1 MQLRISKFKSTLYLL
16 LVSFSISYTGL
27 TQAAGG
33 EYLDYGL
40 HWVKMNNG
48 QEQQVKAVERNGT
61 VISRSSSYYSNAK
74 PTVIYF
80 HGWQNGSSEEGYRR
94 ESFEFSDINQNTI
107 AAWKNKG
114 WNVAIFHWNQFA
126 DESEVKDAEA
136 KMWSANGPKGMR
148 YRLDD
153 GSYSTIQAPA
163 VSVGDI
169 AFQQI
174 TAALANNSSN
184 NLRFAGHSLGN
195 QLAVAVAKKI
205 NDGINTGSVSSNAMP
220 NRIELLDPFWS
231 QDGKSYLGDSNGDG
245 QNDWNGE
252 VVQWAIEDLI
262 ADQDVAVT
270 WYKTSGI
277 FDLWLGDANT
287 SLESKVALIN
297 NRFWYLASWDL
308 VSKHVHA
315 PKWYF
320 MSMASSA
327 PEEVKVNWW
336 GGRSKTGYDA
346 ASASTSDNRI
356 KFMMGNTYEWDQ
368 VEGRYTAD
376 PADDQF
382 EVKNY

>member
-1 MQLRISKFKSTLYLL
+1 MQSRISMIKSTLFFLL
-16 LVSFSISYTGL
+16 ISCSISYTGL

-40 HWVKMNNG
+40 HWVRMNNG
-48 QEQQVKAVERNGT
+48 QEQQVKAVEHNGSVITRN
-61 VISRSSSYYSNAK
+61 SSYYSNSK

-80 HGWQNGSSEEGYRR
+80 HGWQNGSSEEGYSR
-94 ESFEFSDINQNTI
+94 ESFEFSDVNANTI
-107 AAWKNKG
+107 AAWKTQG
-114 WNVAIFHWNQFA
+114 WNVAVFHWNQFS
-126 DESEVKDAEA
+126 DESEVTDAEA

-153 GSYSTIQAPA
+153 GSYSTTQSPT
-163 VSVGDI
+163 VSVGEI

-174 TAALANNSSN
+174 TAALANNNSN
-184 NLRFAGHSLGN
+184 NIRFAGHSLGN
-195 QLAVAVAKKI
+195 QLAVSVAQKI
-205 NDGINTGSVSSNAMP
+205 NDGINNGSVSSNVMP

-231 QDGKSYLGDSNGDG
+231 QNGKSYLGDSNGNG
-245 QNDWNGE
+245 QNDWTGE
-252 VVQWAIEDLI
+252 VVKWAIEELI

-277 FDLWLGDANT
+277 FDLWIGDANT

-320 MSMASSA
+320 MSMASAA
-327 PEEVKVNWW
+327 PEEVKIKWW

-376 PADDQF
+376 PSDDQF
-382 EVKNY
+382 EIKNY

>member
-1 MQLRISKFKSTLYLL
+1 MQLRISKLKSTLYLL

-27 TQAAGG
+27 AQAAGE

-40 HWVKMNNG
+40 HWVKISNG
-48 QEQQVKAVERNGT
+48 QEQQVKAVEHNGT
-61 VISRSSSYYSNAK
+61 VISRNSAYYSNSK

-80 HGWQNGSSEEGYRR
+80 HGWQNGSAEEGYSR
-94 ESFEFSDINQNTI
+94 ESFEFSDVNENTI
-107 AAWKNKG
+107 AAWKTQG

-126 DESEVKDAEA
+126 DESEVTDAEA

-153 GSYSTIQAPA
+153 GSYSTTQSPTI
-163 VSVGDI
+163 SVGEI

-174 TAALANNSSN
+174 TAALANNNSN
-184 NLRFAGHSLGN
+184 NIRFAGHSLGN
-195 QLAVAVAKKI
+195 QLAVSVAQQINNGI
-205 NDGINTGSVSSNAMP
+205 NDGSVSSNVMP
-220 NRIELLDPFWS
+220 NRVELLDPFWS

-252 VVQWAIEDLI
+252 VVHWAIEELI
-262 ADQDVAVT
+262 TDQDVAVT

-277 FDLWLGDANT
+277 FDLWVGDANT
-287 SLESKVALIN
+287 ALESKVTLIN

-320 MSMASSA
+320 MSMASAA
-327 PEEVKVNWW
+327 PEEVKVTWW

-356 KFMMGNTYEWDQ
+356 KIMMGNSYEWDQ

-376 PADDQF
+376 PSDDQF

>member
-1 MQLRISKFKSTLYLL
+1 MQLRISKLKSTLYLL
-16 LVSFSISYTGL
+16 LVSFSISYTGA
-27 TQAAGG
+27 TQAAGE

-40 HWVKMNNG
+40 HWVKINNG
-48 QEQQVKAVERNGT
+48 QEQQVKAVEHDGT
-61 VISRSSSYYSNAK
+61 VISRNSSYYSNSK

-80 HGWQNGSSEEGYRR
+80 HGWQNGSSEEGYSR
-94 ESFEFSDINQNTI
+94 ESFEFSDVNQNTI
-107 AAWKNKG
+107 SAWKTQG

-126 DESEVKDAEA
+126 DEGDVKNAEA

-153 GSYSTIQAPA
+153 GSYSTTQSPTI
-163 VSVGDI
+163 SVGEI

-174 TAALANNSSN
+174 TAALTNNSSN
-184 NLRFAGHSLGN
+184 NIRFAGHSLGN
-195 QLAVAVAKKI
+195 QLAVSVAQKI
-205 NDGINTGSVSSNAMP
+205 NKGINDGSVSSNVMP
-220 NRIELLDPFWS
+220 NRVELLDPFWS
-231 QDGKSYLGDSNGDG
+231 QDAKSYLGDSNGDG

-252 VVQWAIEDLI
+252 VVHWAIEELI
-262 ADQDVAVT
+262 AEQDIAVT

-277 FDLWLGDANT
+277 FDLWIGDANT
-287 SLESKVALIN
+287 ALESKVTLIN
-297 NRFWYLASWDL
+297 NRFWYLSSWDL

-320 MSMASSA
+320 MSMASAA
-327 PEEVKVNWW
+327 PEEVKVTWW

-356 KFMMGNTYEWDQ
+356 KIMMGNSYEWDQ

-376 PADDQF
+376 PSDDQF

>member
-1 MQLRISKFKSTLYLL
+1 
-16 LVSFSISYTGL
+16 V
-27 TQAAGG
+27 
-33 EYLDYGL
+33 
-40 HWVKMNNG
+40 
-48 QEQQVKAVERNGT
+48 
-61 VISRSSSYYSNAK
+61 
-74 PTVIYF
+74 
-80 HGWQNGSSEEGYRR
+80 
-94 ESFEFSDINQNTI
+94 
-107 AAWKNKG
+107 
-114 WNVAIFHWNQFA
+114 
-126 DESEVKDAEA
+126 
-136 KMWSANGPKGMR
+136 
-148 YRLDD
+148 
-153 GSYSTIQAPA
+153 
-163 VSVGDI
+163 
-169 AFQQI
+169 
-174 TAALANNSSN
+174 ANNSSN

-205 NDGINTGSVSSNAMP
+205 NDGINNGSVSTNVMP
-220 NRIELLDPFWS
+220 KRIELLDPFWS

-327 PEEVKVNWW
+327 PEEVKINWW